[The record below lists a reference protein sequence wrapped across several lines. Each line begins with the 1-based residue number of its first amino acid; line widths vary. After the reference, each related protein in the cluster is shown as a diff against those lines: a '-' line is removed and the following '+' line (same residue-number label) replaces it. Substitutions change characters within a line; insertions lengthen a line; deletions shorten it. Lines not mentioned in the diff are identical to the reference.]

1 MSTVPW
7 ISRPIAIAAAI
18 LALSGCPSLGPL
30 TTAPPSA
37 DRAQSLAR
45 QGDHAGAARIYEALA
60 AENTGT
66 ERNALL
72 ILAMREHLRAR
83 EVDDAARVLATIAPP
98 LTPEQAFERQLL
110 GIELALARS
119 QPQQAWQQLAAIS
132 EPRAA
137 PAALRYLELKQKA
150 AFAACRPADGV
161 RAEMA
166 RERWLT
172 NNAERNAARREL
184 LGALRD
190 ASEQGI
196 KVEPRAAA
204 DRTIR
209 GWLELAALAAA
220 AARSPGAAE
229 PDIEAWRSRYP
240 DHPADEVVRRELL
253 GQEPMRPGERV
264 SHVALL
270 LPLSGRASSAAG
282 SVREGF
288 MTAYYQTPASQR
300 PRVRVYDTAEISA
313 AEAIMGAV
321 REGAELIVGPLT
333 RDEVTA
339 AADLA
344 IPRPPI
350 LALNFLPLERPAPE
364 EFYQFALSPEDE
376 AREVARRVISDG
388 KRRGVVLVPEGD
400 WGTRVLTA
408 FQQELTAGGGFILGS
423 GAFDATRTD
432 YAAEITQVLR
442 ISDSRARHRRLESIL
457 GGKLQFEPR
466 RRGDIEFIFA
476 ASPASIARLLRP
488 QLKFHFAG
496 DVPTYATSDAFEP
509 DPVANEDMQGLMFPD
524 MPWML
529 GGQPA
534 DSVRA
539 AAREAWPIGGP
550 RRNRLFAFGYD
561 AYRLAT
567 RLPSGTNNPLTL
579 DGLTGRLTLDADR
592 KVQRQLAWAQLQ
604 SGQPRRLP
612 PAIN

>member
-7 ISRPIAIAAAI
+7 IFRPIAIAAAI
-18 LALSGCPSLGPL
+18 LALTGCPSLGPL
-30 TTAPPSA
+30 TTTPPSA

-72 ILAMREHLRAR
+72 ILAMRGHLRAR
-83 EVDDAARVLATIAPP
+83 EAGDAARVLATIAPP

-137 PAALRYLELKQKA
+137 PAVLRYLELKQKA
-150 AFAACRPADGV
+150 AFAAGRPADGV

-172 NNAERNAARREL
+172 NNAERIAARREL

-190 ASEQGI
+190 ASERGI
-196 KVEPRAAA
+196 KVEPRTAA

-220 AARSPGAAE
+220 AARSPGAAQ

-240 DHPADEVVRRELL
+240 NHPADEAVRRELL

-264 SHVALL
+264 AHVALL
-270 LPLSGRASSAAG
+270 LPLSGRTSSAAG

-313 AEAIMGAV
+313 AEAIMSAV

-344 IPRPPI
+344 IPRPPV

-408 FQQELTAGGGFILGS
+408 FQQELTAGGGFLLGS

-442 ISDSRARHRRLESIL
+442 ISDSRSRHRRLESIL

-466 RRGDIEFIFA
+466 RRGDIEFIFPA
-476 ASPASIARLLRP
+476 TPASIAR
-488 QLKFHFAG
+488 
-496 DVPTYATSDAFEP
+496 
-509 DPVANEDMQGLMFPD
+509 
-524 MPWML
+524 
-529 GGQPA
+529 
-534 DSVRA
+534 
-539 AAREAWPIGGP
+539 
-550 RRNRLFAFGYD
+550 
-561 AYRLAT
+561 
-567 RLPSGTNNPLTL
+567 
-579 DGLTGRLTLDADR
+579 
-592 KVQRQLAWAQLQ
+592 
-604 SGQPRRLP
+604 
-612 PAIN
+612 